1 MSVSPLSA
9 FTAVPNPQML
19 AFMGA
24 QSFIMMY
31 QAGEG
36 WQYGKRR
43 ISAMSNEEFNKLTP
57 QMVMEKQAVVLRSSL
72 ATIERSMN
80 DMTPMI
86 GTIVKQYGDFI
97 REIIAAI
104 PEALQNAMGVSSPP
118 GGKQALLPGVPG
130 FITPIIPFIGAP
142 GQSGGKT
149 FVAPITQP
157 ISSPSTKVSFY
168 SIAQL
173 KAMSNVQLV
182 DLRNQINSGA
192 ITVHSGTRTDI
203 QNEIN
208 LRSGTA
214 PPAPTRPETSND
226 TKIFEYFAW
235 KTAQFNGIIKM
246 KKAIADASRKPAGQ
260 TSLLQWQKDTIA
272 RFSKSLKQAKE
283 AWYRFFQGHR
293 NSSILQIKI
302 DATRTYQSRPF

>member
-24 QSFIMMY
+24 QSFVMMY

-57 QMVMEKQAVVLRSSL
+57 QIVMEKQAVVLRSSL

-104 PEALQNAMGVSSPP
+104 PEAFQNALGQNESRQFSARP
-118 GGKQALLPGVPG
+118 GTPA
-130 FITPIIPFIGAP
+130 FITPIIPYIGTPGNAGGSSFIAP
-142 GQSGGKT
+142 
-149 FVAPITQP
+149 VAPPTPSSRI
-157 ISSPSTKVSFY
+157 ISIS
-168 SIAQL
+168 QL
-173 KAMSNVQLV
+173 RSMSLADLLALRSQGGLSQQSMLHLFTVLNEKA
-182 DLRNQINSGA
+182 A
-192 ITVHSGTRTDI
+192 ETRTR
-203 QNEIN
+203 N
-208 LRSGTA
+208 A
-214 PPAPTRPETSND
+214 PPAPTRSITSNEILIRD
-226 TKIFEYFAW
+226 YFA
-235 KTAQFNGIIKM
+235 KKAEMFSKIIKLQEAM
-246 KKAIADASRKPAGQ
+246 VRSKQKFTVMSGTEGQRARTAWESQRRTHTRLKAD
-260 TSLLQWQKDTIA
+260 
-272 RFSKSLKQAKE
+272 
-283 AWYRFFQGHR
+283 WYRFMQNNR
-293 NSSILQIKI
+293 NSRVQQIKV
-302 DATRTYQSRPF
+302 DATQSYQSRPFT